1 MYICKE
7 CGFVFDEPKELVET
21 HGLST
26 PPYETWYVCPN
37 CNDTAIC
44 EAQECE
50 RCGTVCAELSKGL
63 CDVCYEDMYYE

>member
-7 CGFVFDEPKELVET
+7 CGKTFDEPKEYFET

-26 PPYETWYVCPN
+26 PPYEKFSVCPH
-37 CNDTAIC
+37 CNEADYC

-50 RCGTVCAELSKGL
+50 RCGTLCAELTEGL